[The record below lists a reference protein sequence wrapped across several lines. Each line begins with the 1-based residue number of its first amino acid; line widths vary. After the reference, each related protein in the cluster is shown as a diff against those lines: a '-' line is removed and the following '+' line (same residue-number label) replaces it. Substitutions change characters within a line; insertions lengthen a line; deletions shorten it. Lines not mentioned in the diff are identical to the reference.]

1 MSYSADPYRP
11 PGAAPDSAADDDR
24 SARRVLLLFAFS
36 LIVVGLGGLVAI
48 SVRHTGGDNPKVAAG
63 GPLPSAGLGPSPGE
77 PLPAYLEARRAALAS
92 ASGNRAAVV
101 SFGKY
106 VNEAQARAA
115 VGKLTITSLLA
126 AVPGGTPSVVTGG
139 MPQWVE
145 AQVAEK
151 RGERDEIK
159 RLIPTVDDAQF
170 KKFYEEEVARLSKLV
185 DSVKPDGPLVFGA
198 VVKGPVVDLQAV
210 AKAPDVRLVDV
221 APSADVTPETPVRG
235 IRPEEAERA
244 NDPPTR
250 PV

>member
-11 PGAAPDSAADDDR
+11 PGVVDEDDR
-24 SARRVLLLFAFS
+24 KARKVLLLFAFS
-36 LIVVGLGGLVAI
+36 LIVVGVGGLVTL
-48 SVRHTGGDNPKVAAG
+48 SLRDSGNENPQVAAG
-63 GPLPSAGLGPSPGE
+63 GPLPSSGVGPSPGE
-77 PLPAYLEARRAALAS
+77 PLPAYLDARRSALAS
-92 ASGNRAAVV
+92 ASGNRAAVI

-115 VGKLTITSLLA
+115 VGKLRVTSLLA
-126 AVPGGTPSVVTGG
+126 AVPGGSPSVVTGS
-139 MPQWVE
+139 MAQWVE
-145 AQVAEK
+145 AQIAEN
-151 RGERDEIK
+151 RAERDEIK
-159 RLIPTVDDAQF
+159 KLIPTVDDAQF
-170 KKFYEEEVARLSKLV
+170 KKFYEDEVARLNKLV
-185 DSVKPDGPLVFGA
+185 DDVKTDGPLVFGA
-198 VVKGPVVDLQAV
+198 VVKGPVADLQAV